1 MFLYDGLVSKHV
13 SCVSMCAC
21 VLLFCVRAANL
32 YISCLFRVSVRF
44 VIFVFVSS
52 PEEEPVG
59 DGLTHHKSR
68 DKVLN
73 KIR

>member
-32 YISCLFRVSVRF
+32 YISCVRPF
-44 VIFVFVSS
+44 CDFCVRVFVRTCISI
-52 PEEEPVG
+52 
-59 DGLTHHKSR
+59 LFACLL
-68 DKVLN
+68 VLCALGVFSVHA
-73 KIR
+73 